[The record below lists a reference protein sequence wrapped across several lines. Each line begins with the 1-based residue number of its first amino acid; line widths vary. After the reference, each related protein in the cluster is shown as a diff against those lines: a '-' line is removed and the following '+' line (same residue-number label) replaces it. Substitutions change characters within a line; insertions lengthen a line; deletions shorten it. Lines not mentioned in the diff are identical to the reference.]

1 MDFNTPTT
9 KAEMF
14 DVLSDIFVYYRI
26 NKVFYQGVVLE
37 NLELPRIELQM
48 PSDSALLDR
57 ARFNVYSAHVK
68 AKLDYTDKIKDK
80 IIELESKLSS
90 IEDAE
95 KLTKTELEEKYRLA
109 IKSLNEQSLNEQIE
123 DSGLRY
129 TKIYQLEKE
138 RAEQIALA
146 SARYEKE
153 KKEVSAK
160 IVNLNEELSN
170 AEEIY
175 AEINENE
182 VQAEFMKLKEQEEDR
197 FNEIFKYNNGLE
209 EKELRYRNT
218 IKQAQANL
226 ELKFLSIRSMN
237 LSKDELIELGY
248 YNDVIDC
255 VCGYYNTLTAKAA
268 YTDILNESR
277 LMIYLDDYYQDI
289 VFLYQTRALS

>member
-48 PSDSALLDR
+48 PLDSALLER
-57 ARFNVYSAHVK
+57 ARFNVYSAHTK
-68 AKLDYTDKIKDK
+68 SKLDYTDKIKDK
-80 IIELESKLSS
+80 IIELKSKLSS

-95 KLTKTELEEKYRLA
+95 KLALSELEEKYRLA
-109 IKSLNEQSLNEQIE
+109 IKTLNEQSLNEQIE

-129 TKIYQLEKE
+129 SKIYQLEKE

-146 SARYEKE
+146 NAKYEQE
-153 KKEVSAK
+153 KKEISAK
-160 IVNLNEELSN
+160 IVILNEELSS
-170 AEEIY
+170 AEELY
-175 AEINENE
+175 VDINENE
-182 VQAEFMKLKEQEEDR
+182 VQAEFLKLKEQEEDR

-248 YNDVIDC
+248 YNDVIAC
-255 VCGYYNTLTAKAA
+255 VCGYYNTLTAKTA
-268 YTDILNESR
+268 YNDILNESR